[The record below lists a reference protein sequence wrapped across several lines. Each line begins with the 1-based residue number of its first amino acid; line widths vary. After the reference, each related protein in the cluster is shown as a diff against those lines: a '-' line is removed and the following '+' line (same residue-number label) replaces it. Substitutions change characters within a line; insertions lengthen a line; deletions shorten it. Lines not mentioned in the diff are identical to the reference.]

1 MIKSIIVDDEKLSR
15 NTLKKLL
22 ELHCPEVE
30 VIAECED
37 ASSVAVQIDLLK
49 PDLVFLDVAMPGKN
63 GIELLKEYDEINFE
77 VIFVTAHDK
86 YVLQAIRFAAVD
98 YLSKPVEEQQLVTA
112 VANAR
117 KRISSKSA
125 NQNMEIFLHNMQQKA
140 NQQEMQLCVPSI
152 KGFQVIRINDI
163 IYCEADNTYTNIY
176 LSNSQK
182 LMASRPLIDYE
193 TILQDSSFIRIHKS
207 YLINMKHLKEY
218 QKGEGGIAI
227 MSNGKQLDVSRRK
240 KEFFI
245 AYMKQYFKY

>member
-30 VIAECED
+30 VVAECED
-37 ASSVAVQIDLLK
+37 AGSASVQVASLK

-63 GIELLKEYDEINFE
+63 GIEFLREYEEINFE

-98 YLSKPVEEQQLVTA
+98 YLSKPVEELQLITA

-117 KRISSKSA
+117 KRIASKSA
-125 NQNMEIFLHNMQQKA
+125 NQHMEIFLHNMQQKT
-140 NQQEMQLCVPSI
+140 NQQEMQLCVPSV
-152 KGFQVIRINDI
+152 KGFQVIKISDI

-176 LSNSQK
+176 LLNNQK

-193 TILQDSSFIRIHKS
+193 TILQDSSFVRIHKS

-218 QKGEGGIAI
+218 QKGEGGTAI

-240 KEFFI
+240 KESFI
-245 AYMKQYFKY
+245 TYMKQYFKY